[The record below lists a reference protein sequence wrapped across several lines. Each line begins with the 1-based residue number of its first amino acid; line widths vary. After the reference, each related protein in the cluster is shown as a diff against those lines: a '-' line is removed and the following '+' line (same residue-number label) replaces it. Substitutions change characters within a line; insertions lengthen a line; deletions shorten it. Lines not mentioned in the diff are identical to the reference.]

1 MLRGNGSAGNLAV
14 AGLAVL
20 LVAASAAE
28 HPSQPSSQSSFS
40 QSGTAAPVPN
50 FAHDVAPILGRN
62 CVSCHRPG
70 GVAPFSLLDYA
81 EAKKHAQQIASAT
94 QTRAMPPWLPAA
106 GYGDFADEHRL
117 SSDEIALIANWV
129 RGGAPEGAASEI
141 PPPPNFAEG
150 WQLGPPDLIMEAAR
164 AYTIPAHGPDVFYN
178 FIFSPGIS
186 RAKYV
191 RAIEIRTGNTKLI
204 HHANVIV
211 DRARSARRQ
220 ESEAGAG
227 FAGMNVKIVRNV
239 TDFDS
244 HFLFWK
250 PGSTPWVEPDGFAWR
265 LDPGNDLV
273 LNAHMMTMGKPEEV
287 KPSIALYFTDK
298 QPKYTPILIQLEHD
312 GALNIPPGDADFVV
326 TDRFTLPLDADALAA
341 YPHAHYLG
349 HILEGYANL
358 PNGTRKQ
365 LIWIRHWDPKWQAV
379 YHYREPVFLPK
390 GTVLVMRWHYD
401 NSAANPRNPHRPPQR
416 VLSGN
421 QSTDEMAHLS
431 FQLLPRES
439 GQRSALEEAVM
450 RHQLEK
456 YPDDY
461 QAHLWLGALK
471 ISRMDPSGAVT
482 VLREAVRLQ
491 PKLPEGHS
499 WLGVALG
506 AIGLSREAI
515 EQFRLALKFQP
526 DYIPAR
532 YNLAKA
538 LTRSGEFTE
547 AVQEFTQVLA
557 TFPQDAQVHNDF
569 GELYLR
575 MNKPAVALAQFEQA
589 LAANP
594 SHPAALK
601 NRDLARQ
608 QLAGR

>member
-1 MLRGNGSAGNLAV
+1 MFRGNRSVGKLVVAAGLAILAV
-14 AGLAVL
+14 AG
-20 LVAASAAE
+20 AAAK
-28 HPSQPSSQSSFS
+28 HPFQNPSP
-40 QSGTAAPVPN
+40 QSGAAAPVPN
-50 FAHDVAPILGRN
+50 FAHDIAPILYRN

-70 GVAPFSLLDYA
+70 ESAPFSLLNYA
-81 EAKKHAQQIASAT
+81 DAKKHAQQIATAT
-94 QTRAMPPWLPAA
+94 QNRAMPPWLPVA
-106 GYGDFADEHRL
+106 GYGDFTDERRLTADE
-117 SSDEIALIANWV
+117 ITLIGNWIK
-129 RGGAPEGAASEI
+129 GGAQEGSASET
-141 PPPPNFAEG
+141 PPVPKFTEG
-150 WQLGPPDLIMEAAR
+150 WQLGPPDLVVEATR

-178 FIFSPGIS
+178 FIFSPEIS
-186 RAKYV
+186 STKYV
-191 RAIEIRTGNTKLI
+191 RAIEIRPGNTHLI

-220 ESEAGAG
+220 ESEPGAG
-227 FAGMNVKIVRNV
+227 FPGMNVKIVRNV
-239 TDFDS
+239 FDFDS

-250 PGSTPWVEPDGFAWR
+250 PGSTPWLEPDGFSWR

-287 KPSIALYFTDK
+287 KPSIGLYFTDK
-298 QPKYTPILIQLEHD
+298 QPKYAPILIQLEHD
-312 GALNIPPGDADFVV
+312 GALNIPAGDEDFVAI
-326 TDRFTLPLDADALAA
+326 DRFTLPLDADALAV

-349 HILEGYANL
+349 HVLEGYAIL
-358 PNGTRKQ
+358 PNGMRKQ
-365 LIWIRHWDPKWQAV
+365 LILIRHWDPKWQAV

-439 GQRSALEEAVM
+439 GERTALEEPFM

-471 ISRMDPSGAVT
+471 LSRMDPTGAVT
-482 VLREAVRLQ
+482 VFREAVRLQ

-515 EQFRLALKFQP
+515 GQFRLALKIQP
-526 DYIPAR
+526 EYIPAR

-538 LTRSGEFTE
+538 LAHAGNFAE
-547 AVQEFTQVLA
+547 AMEDFTQVVA
-557 TFPQDAQVHNDF
+557 AFPQDAQVHNDF

-575 MNKPAVALAQFEQA
+575 MGKPAEALAQFEAA
-589 LAANP
+589 LAVNP
-594 SHPAALK
+594 AHPAALK